1 MFVERFL
8 LYGTFQN
15 TMLRFRFLLFLLFDP
30 AVWEVVGV
38 WEGGVAGGL
47 LSRGW
52 LLAGGV
58 VWEVWSL
65 WFLSRI
71 RCDLLVAARCCGASC
86 TPLGWMCVGG
96 AELGGWVLLA
106 VALGLAEAD
115 AVCAK
120 LMGLVCGMCGR

>member
-1 MFVERFL
+1 
-8 LYGTFQN
+8 
-15 TMLRFRFLLFLLFDP
+15 MLRFLFLLFLLFDP

-71 RCDLLVAARCCGASC
+71 RCDLLVAARFKRCYHRYREILAKPQMESYP
-86 TPLGWMCVGG
+86 PL
-96 AELGGWVLLA
+96 
-106 VALGLAEAD
+106 
-115 AVCAK
+115 K
-120 LMGLVCGMCGR
+120 GRF